1 MVSLFLVLLRRV
13 SIAKPFIGDE
23 EIEAVVD
30 VLRSGMLSHG
40 KIVEDFE
47 REFASF
53 IGVKHAIAVANGTVA
68 LDTALKIVG
77 VRAGDEV
84 ITTPFTFIA
93 TANSILYQNAK
104 PVFADI
110 NLKTYNLDPDD
121 VLEKITD
128 KTKAIIVVHLYG
140 QPADMQALSEIAR
153 DYKLILIEDCAQ
165 AHGAEFRKKKV
176 GGLGD
181 VGVFSFYPTKNMTT
195 GEGGMLVTDNDEYA
209 RRARIIRDHGQ
220 TSKYVH
226 EEIGYNYRMT
236 NMAAAIGRVQLK
248 RLEELN
254 LKRMRNAEFL
264 TKNLNNIK
272 SLTTPYIDPRVKHVF
287 NQYVVRLE
295 DNSPVS
301 RDQFSRKLNEKGVET
316 AVHYPTPIHHQPL
329 YKRLGYPQ
337 DICPNSIEASRK
349 VLSLPVHPQ
358 LTIEDLEYI
367 VQSVKEILSQ

>member
-1 MVSLFLVLLRRV
+1 MRRV

-121 VLEKITD
+121 VL
-128 KTKAIIVVHLYG
+128 
-140 QPADMQALSEIAR
+140 
-153 DYKLILIEDCAQ
+153 
-165 AHGAEFRKKKV
+165 
-176 GGLGD
+176 
-181 VGVFSFYPTKNMTT
+181 
-195 GEGGMLVTDNDEYA
+195 
-209 RRARIIRDHGQ
+209 
-220 TSKYVH
+220 
-226 EEIGYNYRMT
+226 
-236 NMAAAIGRVQLK
+236 
-248 RLEELN
+248 
-254 LKRMRNAEFL
+254 
-264 TKNLNNIK
+264 
-272 SLTTPYIDPRVKHVF
+272 
-287 NQYVVRLE
+287 
-295 DNSPVS
+295 
-301 RDQFSRKLNEKGVET
+301 
-316 AVHYPTPIHHQPL
+316 
-329 YKRLGYPQ
+329 
-337 DICPNSIEASRK
+337 
-349 VLSLPVHPQ
+349 
-358 LTIEDLEYI
+358 
-367 VQSVKEILSQ
+367 